1 MAEPWLDYKSKQAH
15 DSTLIQYLK
24 INAADVMN
32 WNDLLYAVPQNGTKV
47 WIYYV
52 FTFIQ
57 C

>member
-1 MAEPWLDYKSKQAH
+1 MAEPWLDYKSEQAH

-47 WIYYV
+47 YYV